1 MYTRTQHLCTMSGKK
16 SFDFTIILHQ
26 LGAQKDNIQHCIRGW
41 GVWCKI
47 HYHTIRLRDN
57 EICQDFS
64 YKLQHMFH
72 TYLHNLLVSTM
83 LLSLVSCRISEDCH
97 ISYSGSEIWQ
107 LFSLFFYL
115 FFFHYFQLPQT
126 PHQKV
131 KEVELNEVQYGDEQF
146 MCTCSYLKK

>member
-16 SFDFTIILHQ
+16 SFDFTSISHQ
-26 LGAQKDNIQHCIRGW
+26 LGAQKDKIQHCIGGW

-47 HYHTIRLRDN
+47 QYHTTRLRDN
-57 EICQDFS
+57 EICQDFR

-115 FFFHYFQLPQT
+115 FFFSLFSASTNTSPESERSRTEWGTVWGWTIY
-126 PHQKV
+126 V
-131 KEVELNEVQYGDEQF
+131 Y
-146 MCTCSYLKK
+146 M